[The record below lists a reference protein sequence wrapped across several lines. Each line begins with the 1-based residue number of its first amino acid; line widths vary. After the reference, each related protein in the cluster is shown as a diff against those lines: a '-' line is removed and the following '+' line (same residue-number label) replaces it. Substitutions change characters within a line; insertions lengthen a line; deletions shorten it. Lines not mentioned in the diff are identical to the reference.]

1 MKMFSVVKSKVSH
14 ACLAVGLMAVSAVS
28 MADTKVPDISDYI
41 NAETVA
47 PITNSILTVAGIA
60 IGAGF
65 TILGVIMAAKA
76 GMGLIKGFMSRAS
89 S

>member
-41 NAETVA
+41 NAETLA
-47 PITNSILTVAGIA
+47 PITKSILDVAGLA

-65 TILGVIMAAKA
+65 TIMAVVVAAKA
-76 GMGLIKGFMSRAS
+76 GMGLVKGFMSRAS